1 MNQNKWKYAMTQE
14 KPQMSPWMLTA
25 NPTAP
30 VSSTKSIDLAGALV
44 GFTPISLEELS
55 AVALLNRIDTKY
67 VMTVEQLLRNMP
79 LLQQDYRILEV
90 QGQRLNHYRTLYFDT
105 PDFNLFNMHV
115 NGMGDRY
122 KVRSRE
128 YLDSHLSYLEVKHK
142 TRKDRTI
149 KQRICTEKVVDHM
162 TADAEEWLDEVY
174 PYESRDLEP
183 KVWNTFTRVTL
194 AAKSNC
200 ERVTLDFN
208 LVFSSDYKIIRL
220 NHLAVAEVK
229 LDGRGC
235 TSPFT
240 TLMRQMRVH
249 PQGFSKYCIGTSMLF
264 EHVKKNNMKA
274 QLLQI
279 QRLTNGA

>member
-1 MNQNKWKYAMTQE
+1 
-14 KPQMSPWMLTA
+14 
-25 NPTAP
+25 
-30 VSSTKSIDLAGALV
+30 
-44 GFTPISLEELS
+44 
-55 AVALLNRIDTKY
+55 
-67 VMTVEQLLRNMP
+67 
-79 LLQQDYRILEV
+79 
-90 QGQRLNHYRTLYFDT
+90 
-105 PDFNLFNMHV
+105 
-115 NGMGDRY
+115 MGDRY

-162 TADAEEWLDEVY
+162 TADAEEWLYEVY

>member
-1 MNQNKWKYAMTQE
+1 MNQIKWKYTMTQE
-14 KPQMSPWMLTA
+14 NPKMSPWMLNA
-25 NPTAP
+25 NPTVP
-30 VSSTKSIDLAGALV
+30 VSLTKSIDLADTQV

-67 VMTVEQLLRNMP
+67 VMTVEQLLRIMP
-79 LLQQDYRILEV
+79 LLQMDYHMLEV

-115 NGMGDRY
+115 NGMADRY

-194 AAKSNC
+194 AAKSNR

-235 TSPFT
+235 ASPFT